1 MSTQREQLDLF
12 VAIIG
17 DIPLRDDREM
27 MSAPMVSLAKRSP
40 MRLDW
45 EGPSGQKVTI
55 TASEQTG
62 GIATIYDFDI
72 LLWAISQMNA
82 GVERGLKPGPTIT
95 FRPYD
100 LLKAVGRST
109 GGKNYQQF
117 KAAIARLQGTRIE
130 TTIRRRDKEGP
141 IGRFVRRITLSENIG
156 RT

>member
-1 MSTQREQLDLF
+1 MSTQREQHDLF

-45 EGPSGQKVTI
+45 EDPSGQKVTI

-62 GIATIYDFDI
+62 GIAPIYDFDI
-72 LLWAISQMNA
+72 LLWAISQINA
-82 GVERGLKPGPTIT
+82 GVERGQKPGATIT

-100 LLKAVGRST
+100 LLKAPRS
-109 GGKNYQQF
+109 
-117 KAAIARLQGTRIE
+117 AMASWHLR
-130 TTIRRRDKEGP
+130 
-141 IGRFVRRITLSENIG
+141 VS
-156 RT
+156 